1 MKNRSWLGIPIWVV
15 VVAGL
20 GLLLFGVVYTSIK
33 AQNRAL
39 ELRRNNLEVAVELAQ
54 TGLTQQAQTIV
65 DTEQS
70 ISTLQ
75 ARGHDLCISF
85 LMAPVLDGAVIDV
98 TRLTECKEF
107 VSDAEYQQALDHQVL
122 RASGKLTVF
131 LSENPFYVVTN
142 GQQIS
147 ATGEPGSLYGL
158 TFDPLEG
165 VISFQIG
172 KCGETLPTNPEGTFL
187 IYPCEAR

>member
-1 MKNRSWLGIPIWVV
+1 MKNRTWLGIPIWIVV
-15 VVAGL
+15 MTGL
-20 GLLLFGVVYTSIK
+20 SILFFGIAIMSIK
-33 AQNRAL
+33 AQNKAL
-39 ELRRNNLEVAVELAQ
+39 ELRRNNLEVAMNLAE
-54 TGLTQQAQTIV
+54 TASTQQAQIIAGA
-65 DTEQS
+65 DQS

-75 ARGHDLCISF
+75 ARGYDLCMEF

-142 GQQIS
+142 DQQFS
-147 ATGEPGSLYGL
+147 ATGEHGSLYGL

-165 VISFQIG
+165 VVSFQIG
-172 KCGETLPTNPEGTFL
+172 KCGETLPTIPEGTFL
-187 IYPCEAR
+187 IYPCDS